1 VALDQAY
8 INEEEFQA
16 TYNHCEKV
24 RKIID
29 GLIRY
34 LKKR

>member
-1 VALDQAY
+1 LKLAQ
-8 INEEEFQA
+8 EKEFLE
-16 TYNHCEKV
+16 TYHHCEKV

-34 LKKR
+34 LKKH